1 MDRDTNHL
9 DEIEDLRYEIMPK
22 GRGSSYDALFKV
34 IIIGDSGKLTIF
46 GLASSKVLES
56 LA

>member
-22 GRGSSYDALFKV
+22 GRGSHYDALFKV
-34 IIIGDSGKLTIF
+34 IIIGDSGKFILVN
-46 GLASSKVLES
+46 LY
-56 LA
+56 